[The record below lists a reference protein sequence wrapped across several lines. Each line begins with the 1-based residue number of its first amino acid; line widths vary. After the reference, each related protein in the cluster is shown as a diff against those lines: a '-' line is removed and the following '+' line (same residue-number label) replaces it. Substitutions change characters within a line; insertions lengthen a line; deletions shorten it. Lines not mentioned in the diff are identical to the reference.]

1 MGNMLSTSSDE
12 EVADGIAYPGRRD
25 EEKYADIKLSCDSFM
40 KFDGTLEKWFPFKE
54 DVLAKAGSG
63 GYAYFFEPGFILDLE
78 IREYTSCLNWQ
89 PMEVR
94 HQHSL
99 MDTKQQRTGM
109 PPGQH
114 Y

>member
-40 KFDGTLEKWFPFKE
+40 KFDGTLEKWFPFKK
-54 DVLAKAGSG
+54 DVLARQVQ
-63 GYAYFFEPGFILDLE
+63 EDMP
-78 IREYTSCLNWQ
+78 TSLSQ
-89 PMEVR
+89 G
-94 HQHSL
+94 L
-99 MDTKQQRTGM
+99 
-109 PPGQH
+109 